1 MKEYLKDY
9 RKIQSSHIFKKLID
23 FKCAEVDVVT
33 RMKFIKDEVEISVDD
48 VNVDADDKQD
58 NSIGL
63 RQNMHILAM
72 KYLAVDNVGCWNTI
86 SSLLKVYFFPWYE
99 KRAGEIIFKIW
110 RC

>member
-1 MKEYLKDY
+1 
-9 RKIQSSHIFKKLID
+9 
-23 FKCAEVDVVT
+23 
-33 RMKFIKDEVEISVDD
+33 MKFIKDEVEISVDD

-63 RQNMHILAM
+63 RQNMHIVVM

-99 KRAGEIIFKIW
+99 KRVGEIIFKIW
-110 RC
+110 WCWNWETKISLF